1 MKLPS
6 IMSLFKK
13 TFYSGILILFGII
26 IQNRF
31 DVTQGIVDMENRFFH
46 KEEYDFVM
54 KVLPVGSSNNLM
66 GVRGQVL
73 YSVEDYKAELLMPK
87 GYRVNN
93 KTPQKGVLEREGYY
107 TYSLRSFVKKYRDLC
122 SYDGLM
128 ITPESPDISK
138 QAVIVAVLS
147 GNDIKYMS
155 EIYSI
160 ETKNK
165 KVILTKLDD
174 GKGKKQKNNRC
185 KGARF

>member
-1 MKLPS
+1 MKLPPS
-6 IMSLFKK
+6 MSLIKK

-31 DVTQGIVDMENRFFH
+31 DVIEGIIDMENRLFH
-46 KEEYDFVM
+46 KEEYNFVM

-73 YSVEDYKAELLMPK
+73 YSVEDYKAELLIPK
-87 GYRVNN
+87 EYRVNN
-93 KTPQKGVLEREGYY
+93 KTPQRGVLERDGYY
-107 TYSLRSFVKKYRDLC
+107 TYFLRSFVKKYRDLC

-138 QAVIVAVLS
+138 QPVIVAVLS
-147 GNDIKYMS
+147 GNDIRYISK
-155 EIYSI
+155 IYSI

-165 KVILTKLDD
+165 KVVLTKLDD
-174 GKGKKQKNNRC
+174 GKGKKQKKNRC
-185 KGARF
+185 IKARL

>member
-6 IMSLFKK
+6 LMSLIKK

-31 DVTQGIVDMENRFFH
+31 DVIVGIIDLENRFFH
-46 KEEYDFVM
+46 KEEYAFVM
-54 KVLPVGSSNNLM
+54 KVLSVNSSSNIM

-73 YSVEDYKAELLMPK
+73 YSVEDYKAELLIPK
-87 GYRVNN
+87 EYRVSN

-107 TYSLRSFVKKYRDLC
+107 TYFLRSFVKKYRDLC

-128 ITPESPDISK
+128 ITPESSDISK
-138 QAVIVAVLS
+138 RPVIVAVLS
-147 GNDIKYMS
+147 GNDIRYLS
-155 EIYSI
+155 EAYSI

-174 GKGKKQKNNRC
+174 GKGEKQKKNRC
-185 KGARF
+185 VE